1 MQDRELLQLVQSG
14 DKAAMRLLY
23 DRHIRYLT
31 AVAQRY
37 LGYEAVRDV
46 LQESFLK
53 IFSAIGRFEYR
64 GEGSL
69 RAWMA
74 RIVVTESL
82 KYLRR
87 EGPPMQP
94 LERVEPMAEAAEEP
108 TEGVPIEV
116 LHRMIRDLPV
126 GYRTIFNLYV
136 IEGRSHREIA
146 QLLGIGESSSASQ
159 LHRAKGLLARNI
171 KEYKEKNSLML

>member
-1 MQDRELLQLVQSG
+1 MQDKEVIDLIKRG
-14 DKAAMRLLY
+14 DKAAMRQLY

-37 LGYEAVRDV
+37 LGYDAVRDV

-53 IFSAIGRFEYR
+53 IFSSIDRFEYR
-64 GEGSL
+64 SEGGL

-82 KYLRR
+82 KHLRR
-87 EGPPMQP
+87 EGPPMQSLDAVP
-94 LERVEPMAEAAEEP
+94 LAEVEEEP
-108 TEGVPIEV
+108 TEGIPIEV
-116 LHRMIRDLPV
+116 LHRMIRELPA
-126 GYRTIFNLYV
+126 GYRAVFNLYV
-136 IEGRSHREIA
+136 VEGRSHREIA
-146 QLLGIGESSSASQ
+146 SMLGIGESSSASQ
-159 LHRAKGLLARNI
+159 LHRAKSLLARNI